1 MKLNELKPPKG
12 AVKKGKRLGRG
23 AGSGRGKTCTHG
35 HKGQNSRSGGGVP
48 PWFEGGQMPL
58 QRRLPKRGFHNKFK
72 KCYQIINLDDL
83 KDFNT
88 GSKVNGEVLAEAGLI
103 NKASSPVKVLGNGAV
118 EVALEV
124 KVDKISKSAA
134 RAIQKAGGSVK
145 LVSGDKVPG
154 LDDGENTQ

>member
-1 MKLNELKPPKG
+1 MEQLKAPKG
-12 AVKKGKRLGRG
+12 AHKKKRPVGRG
-23 AGSGRGKTCTHG
+23 VGSGHGRSSGRGHD
-35 HKGQNSRSGGGVP
+35 GQNSRSGGGVRLG
-48 PWFEGGQMPL
+48 FEGGQMPL